1 MITFLIA
8 VAALIVGYFTYG
20 LFMARFFGA
29 DSKRPTPV
37 TRHADGVDF
46 IQIPTW
52 KAFVIQF
59 LNIAGLG
66 PIFGAILGA
75 MYGPVAYIWIVL
87 GCIFMG
93 AVHDYFSGMLSIR
106 HDGANLP
113 EIVRHYLGRNAGVV
127 LRVFTIL
134 LLVCVGVSF
143 VKGPAELLASL
154 TGFSGS
160 VGMTVWIVAIFGYYI
175 VATLLPINQIIGRIY
190 PFLGATLLI
199 MALMIGGSML
209 YYTATGQM
217 TMTELSVSQLRN
229 MHSNPESNIL
239 FPMLFV
245 VISCGAI
252 SGFHSTQSPLMART
266 IKNEKYG
273 LPIFYGAMI
282 AEGIM
287 TLIWATVAINYFG
300 NTGELNDFIT
310 SGHTPA
316 YLVNEICNHWLG
328 KVGAVLAI
336 IGIIACPITTGDTAF
351 RSARL
356 TIAETFR
363 KNQAKLK
370 NRLLITLPMFAV
382 AIIMSQMTFSTIWN
396 YVGISNQVLSVIML
410 WTAATYLKKN
420 HKPHWLL
427 SVPALFMTCV
437 CTSYFLVAPG
447 KVGGLSCDPT
457 VSYITA
463 AVFCTVCAAWFLKK
477 K

>member
-8 VAALIVGYFTYG
+8 IAALIVGYFTYG

-29 DSKRPTPV
+29 DPKRPTPV

-113 EIVRHYLGRNAGVV
+113 EIVRHYLGRNAGIV

-199 MALMIGGSML
+199 MALMIGGAML

-217 TMTELSVSQLRN
+217 TMTELSASQLRN

-328 KVGAVLAI
+328 KVGAVGIHHAYHLMSLVGLHTVVAHLEHHLLA
-336 IGIIACPITTGDTAF
+336 
-351 RSARL
+351 
-356 TIAETFR
+356 
-363 KNQAKLK
+363 
-370 NRLLITLPMFAV
+370 
-382 AIIMSQMTFSTIWN
+382 
-396 YVGISNQVLSVIML
+396 VG
-410 WTAATYLKKN
+410 
-420 HKPHWLL
+420 
-427 SVPALFMTCV
+427 
-437 CTSYFLVAPG
+437 
-447 KVGGLSCDPT
+447 
-457 VSYITA
+457 
-463 AVFCTVCAAWFLKK
+463 
-477 K
+477 